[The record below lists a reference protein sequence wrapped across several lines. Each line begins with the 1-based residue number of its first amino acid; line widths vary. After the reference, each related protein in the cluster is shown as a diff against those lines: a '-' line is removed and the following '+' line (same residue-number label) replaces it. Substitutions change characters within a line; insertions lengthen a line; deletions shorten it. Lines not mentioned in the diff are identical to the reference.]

1 MADPNLVV
9 ITGAVEGDVDEAVL
23 RRLVEHVGATPGPV
37 HGKNGKTHLRQR
49 LDGYNQAARLSP
61 CVVLVDLNH
70 DAGCAPPFC
79 ASWLPNPAPH
89 MCFRVAV
96 RMIEAWLLADRERL
110 ARFLSIRGTQVPL
123 NPEGVDDP
131 KHTMVELARQS
142 RRREIREDMVPRPGS
157 GRAVGPAYTSRLI
170 EFVLEGTSGWRPK
183 VAAKSS
189 DSLDRCLRCLRRLMT
204 GAQNLRLSKG
214 QDG

>member
-37 HGKNGKTHLRQR
+37 HGRNGKHHLRQR
-49 LDGYNQAARLSP
+49 LDGYNQAACLSP
-61 CVVLVDLNH
+61 WVVLVDLNH
-70 DAGCAPPFC
+70 DADCAPPLRV
-79 ASWLPNPAPH
+79 SWLPNLAPY

-96 RMIEAWLLADRERL
+96 RMGEAWLLADRERL
-110 ARFLSIRGTQVPL
+110 ASFLSIRVPQVPL
-123 NPEGVDDP
+123 DPEAVDDP
-131 KHTMVELARQS
+131 KHTMVELAKLS

-157 GRAVGPAYTSRLI
+157 GRTVGPAYTSRLI
-170 EFVLEGTSGWRPK
+170 EFVVSGAAGWRPD

-189 DSLDRCLRCLRRLMT
+189 DSLGRCLRCLRWLVK
-204 GAQNLRLSKG
+204 GSK
-214 QDG
+214 